1 MWGLTAR
8 PYLCGMGGWVTGPG
22 PRVLCGHPEGSVSVW
37 GLCVGGGREYVGTDC
52 AALICVAWAGGLQ
65 GLVHESFADILKGL

>member
-22 PRVLCGHPEGSVSVW
+22 PRVLCGHPERVCE
-37 GLCVGGGREYVGTDC
+37 CVGAVCGGGREYVGTDC
-52 AALICVAWAGGLQ
+52 AALFVWHGRVGYRAWSTSPLRT
-65 GLVHESFADILKGL
+65 S